1 MLRMRWRA
9 VAGLLTALSAV
20 SLVQSARAAPAH
32 AVAAYSLVVSGH
44 GEARVALYAEERGQG
59 PPVVLLHGL
68 GGSTYSW
75 RFIAPV
81 LARNHRVIAIDL
93 KGFGRSSKVFDTAYS
108 ATDQARLIANFL
120 VRRRLTNVTL
130 VGHSFGG
137 QVAML
142 TALQLNRREPGRI
155 RNLALLDAPALPQ
168 PLTPIVAFM
177 QQPVLPYALLTAVP
191 PPLITRLALAPSPML
206 RLQRAYTEADAEAY
220 SRPFWDA
227 AARHAYVQT
236 ARQIVPVDLPGIVR
250 HYRSI
255 RQRTLLVWCTQD
267 QVVPLATGKSL
278 AQMLP
283 NARLEQ
289 LDGCNHAPND
299 EAPQALA
306 AALVRF
312 LDPKSP
318 ENH

>member
-9 VAGLLTALSAV
+9 VAGLSTALFAV
-20 SLVQSARAAPAH
+20 SLVQSEQAASAQ
-32 AVAAYSLVVSGH
+32 AVAAYSLVVSGP
-44 GEARVALYAEERGQG
+44 GEPSIALYAEERGQG
-59 PPVVLLHGL
+59 APVVLLHGL

-108 ATDQARLIANFL
+108 AADQARLIANFL

-130 VGHSFGG
+130 IGHSFGG

-142 TALQLNRREPGRI
+142 TTLEFNRREPRRI
-155 RNLALLDAPALPQ
+155 RNLALLDVPALPQ
-168 PLTPIVAFM
+168 PLTPVVAFM
-177 QQPVLPYALLTAVP
+177 QQPLLPYALFTAVP
-191 PPLITRLALAPSPML
+191 PPVMTRLALASSPL
-206 RLQRAYTEADAEAY
+206 QRLQRPYNEADVAAY
-220 SRPFWDA
+220 SRPLWNA

-236 ARQIVPVDLPGIVR
+236 ARQIVPEGLDSIVR
-250 HYRSI
+250 HYPSI

-267 QVVPLATGKSL
+267 QVVPLATGTSL
-278 AQMLP
+278 LRMLP

-306 AALVRF
+306 AALARF
-312 LDPKSP
+312 LDRSTP
-318 ENH
+318 